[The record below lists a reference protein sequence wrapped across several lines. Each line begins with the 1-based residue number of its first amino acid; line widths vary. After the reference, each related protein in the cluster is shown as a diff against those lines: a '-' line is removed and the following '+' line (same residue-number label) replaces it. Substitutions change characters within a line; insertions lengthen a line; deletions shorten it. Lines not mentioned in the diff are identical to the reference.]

1 MKVMRN
7 VQLCTLNMRLGND
20 DLLKPH
26 RRLAGKEISK
36 LYVDVV
42 HAAAPRC
49 EVDID
54 MREFVSQLS
63 TEDGSS
69 GSRQNNPTLRVIIT
83 SITYP

>member
-1 MKVMRN
+1 
-7 VQLCTLNMRLGND
+7 MRLGND

-63 TEDGSS
+63 TEDAP
-69 GSRQNNPTLRVIIT
+69 RDRVRT
-83 SITYP
+83 TPH